1 VVGPESLPPPP
12 QAARITAAARTKCLR
27 DMGISLS

>member
-1 VVGPESLPPPP
+1 VVGPESLPPP
-12 QAARITAAARTKCLR
+12 QAARIRAAARMKCLR